1 MVVGQK
7 TRTAAGPEK
16 GPTVSQDHLVDPLTQ
31 PSGIPA
37 GAVAWTGGNADMPE
51 GGGSSAPTE
60 MATITDAQNDEQVRV
75 VSAAVHGAREMAA
88 LAQGIAG
95 SAGSDEHAAAKVAG
109 SFHDSSTTTLSAVNS
124 ALSQTATGLNSAFN
138 IQVET
143 WMWPG
148 FGGDTAGYV
157 YGGPVAGFSDIHLT
171 PKFFEMT
178 TKKQAG
184 TIFHEGTHKWAGT
197 VDKAYMHDSAF
208 SSLSPADAVKNAD
221 SYNHL
226 GLGLLTEKRDA
237 EREADR
243 AEQLRIATSMGGE
256 LIQATLD
263 GSFEGR
269 SDSTFTT
276 EDGVVLE
283 YLSVYQGMQ
292 AYIQAQH
299 PEIAAEIA
307 AKMEDPEFNS
317 YANYTS
323 TAGVVVP
330 YLLVNDLGMAGGFE
344 GW

>member
-1 MVVGQK
+1 
-7 TRTAAGPEK
+7 
-16 GPTVSQDHLVDPLTQ
+16 
-31 PSGIPA
+31 
-37 GAVAWTGGNADMPE
+37 MPE
-51 GGGSSAPTE
+51 GGGSNAPTE
-60 MATITDAQNDEQVRV
+60 QATITDAQNDEQIRV
-75 VSAAVHGAREMAA
+75 VSAAVHGAREMAS

-95 SAGSDEHAAAKVAG
+95 RAGSDEQAAAKVAG
-109 SFHDSSTTTLSAVNS
+109 SFNDSSETTLSAVNT
-124 ALSQTATGLNSAFN
+124 ALSQTAAGLNSSFN

-148 FGGDTAGYV
+148 FGGDAAGYV

-208 SSLSPADAVKNAD
+208 GSLSPADAVRNAD

-243 AEQLRIATSMGGE
+243 AEQLRIATLMGAE

-263 GSFEGR
+263 GTFEGR

-276 EDGVVLE
+276 PDGVVLE
-283 YLSVYQGMQ
+283 YLSVYNGMQ
-292 AYIQAQH
+292 AYLQAQH
-299 PEIAAEIA
+299 PELAAEVA
-307 AKMEDPEFNS
+307 AKMEDPEFDS

-323 TAGVVVP
+323 STGVQVP